1 MDLAGIEPASE
12 TVKRHFIEQF
22 RNANDDTALKRLPPT
37 PVRPMALGFADW
49 SAPRFLRW
57 MDSNHRPSALP
68 TELQRGIGAHP
79 DAGGGG
85 CWAAGQRNAQTKR
98 EITWAS
104 GQSTLHSV
112 RALKVRRSGRYAET
126 PELTSA
132 GAKTKR
138 PAIAG
143 EPRNLDGLV
152 AERPPCRNHALSV
165 SRMSSG
171 LAT

>member
-1 MDLAGIEPASE
+1 MVAAVDGPQVFPGIQFDGRGTLDARRVHVVRVFDASR
-12 TVKRHFIEQF
+12 RHGHRGFG
-22 RNANDDTALKRLPPT
+22 AVVAT
-37 PVRPMALGFADW
+37 PWL
-49 SAPRFLRW
+49 
-57 MDSNHRPSALP
+57 
-68 TELQRGIGAHP
+68 
-79 DAGGGG
+79 
-85 CWAAGQRNAQTKR
+85 
-98 EITWAS
+98 
-104 GQSTLHSV
+104 
-112 RALKVRRSGRYAET
+112 